1 LDDDWSVLKATG
13 RLLDSGNWTVRS
25 FADPGAFLE
34 YAERHQPEVA
44 LVDIWMPRMSGLEV
58 QQKLKEISAST
69 RVIVLTSRD
78 DLTIRTRAIAAGAFA
93 FFMKGV
99 PPADLLAAIAAAA
112 VR

>member
-1 LDDDWSVLKATG
+1 
-13 RLLDSGNWTVRS
+13 
-25 FADPGAFLE
+25 
-34 YAERHQPEVA
+34 
-44 LVDIWMPRMSGLEV
+44 
-58 QQKLKEISAST
+58 
-69 RVIVLTSRD
+69 VIVLTSRD